1 VHEGGIMGKNLLIK
15 HREAITVAGA
25 VVGLVSIGYWTY
37 RMMRAEDRSFMER
50 LEAVAVIGGG
60 FFLTIAAIHNLK

>member
-1 VHEGGIMGKNLLIK
+1 MVKDILLQ
-15 HREAITVAGA
+15 HREIITIVGA
-25 VVGLVSIGYWTY
+25 VVGLVSIGYGVY
-37 RMMRAEDRSFMER
+37 RMMRTEDRSFMER

>member
-1 VHEGGIMGKNLLIK
+1 MVKSLLIQ
-15 HREAITVAGA
+15 HREAITVIGA
-25 VVGLVSIGYWTY
+25 CVGLISIAYGTY
-37 RMMRAEDRSFMER
+37 RMVRAEDRSFMER

>member
-1 VHEGGIMGKNLLIK
+1 MVKNVLIK
-15 HREAITVAGA
+15 HRDAITVVGA
-25 VVGLVSIGYWTY
+25 CVGIISICYGTY
-37 RMMRAEDRSFMER
+37 RMIRSEDRSFMER

>member
-1 VHEGGIMGKNLLIK
+1 MVKNLLIQ
-15 HREAITVAGA
+15 HREAITIIGA
-25 VVGLVSIGYWTY
+25 CVGLISIGYGTY
-37 RMMRAEDRSFMER
+37 RMVRAEDRSFMER

>member
-1 VHEGGIMGKNLLIK
+1 MVKDILLQ
-15 HREAITVAGA
+15 HREMITIAGA
-25 VVGLVSIGYWTY
+25 VVGLVSIGYGTY
-37 RMMRAEDRSFMER
+37 RMMRTEDRSFMER

>member
-1 VHEGGIMGKNLLIK
+1 MVKNLLIQ
-15 HREAITVAGA
+15 HREAITIIGA
-25 VVGLVSIGYWTY
+25 CVGLISIGYGTY
-37 RMMRAEDRSFMER
+37 RLIRTEDRSFMER

>member
-1 VHEGGIMGKNLLIK
+1 MSDIMVKNLLIQ
-15 HREAITVAGA
+15 HRDAITVIGA
-25 VVGLVSIGYWTY
+25 CVGIISIAYGTY
-37 RMMRAEDRSFMER
+37 RMIRSEDRSFMER

>member
-1 VHEGGIMGKNLLIK
+1 MVKNVLIK
-15 HREAITVAGA
+15 HRDAITVVGA
-25 VVGLVSIGYWTY
+25 CVGIISIVYGTY
-37 RMMRAEDRSFMER
+37 RMIRSEDRSFMER

>member
-1 VHEGGIMGKNLLIK
+1 MVKSLLIQ
-15 HREAITVAGA
+15 HREVITVIGA
-25 VVGLVSIGYWTY
+25 CVGIISICYGTY
-37 RMMRAEDRSFMER
+37 RMVRAEDRSFMER

>member
-1 VHEGGIMGKNLLIK
+1 M
-15 HREAITVAGA
+15 ITIAGA
-25 VVGLVSIGYWTY
+25 VVGLISIGYGTY

>member
-1 VHEGGIMGKNLLIK
+1 MVKNFLIQ
-15 HREAITVAGA
+15 HREVITVVGA
-25 VVGLVSIGYWTY
+25 LVGITSIAYGTY
-37 RMMRAEDRSFMER
+37 RMIRSEDRSFMER

>member
-1 VHEGGIMGKNLLIK
+1 MECDIMVKNLLIK
-15 HREAITVAGA
+15 HREMITVAGA
-25 VVGLVSIGYWTY
+25 VVGLVSIGYGTY
-37 RMMRAEDRSFMER
+37 RMVRAEDRSFMER

>member
-1 VHEGGIMGKNLLIK
+1 MVKDILLQ
-15 HREAITVAGA
+15 HREMITVAGG
-25 VVGLVSIGYWTY
+25 VVGLVSIGYGTY
-37 RMMRAEDRSFMER
+37 RMVRSEDRSFMER

>member
-1 VHEGGIMGKNLLIK
+1 MECDIMVKNILIR
-15 HREAITVAGA
+15 HREAITIVGA
-25 VVGLVSIGYWTY
+25 CVGVISIGYGTY
-37 RMMRAEDRSFMER
+37 RMVRAEDRSIMER

>member
-1 VHEGGIMGKNLLIK
+1 MVKNLLIQ
-15 HREAITVAGA
+15 HREAITIIGA
-25 VVGLVSIGYWTY
+25 CVGLISIGYGTY
-37 RMMRAEDRSFMER
+37 RMIRTEDRSFMER

>member
-1 VHEGGIMGKNLLIK
+1 MSDSMVKNVLIK
-15 HREAITVAGA
+15 HREAITVIGA
-25 VVGLVSIGYWTY
+25 CVGIISICYGTY
-37 RMMRAEDRSFMER
+37 RMVRAEDRSFMER

>member
-1 VHEGGIMGKNLLIK
+1 MKECDIMVKDILLQ
-15 HREAITVAGA
+15 HREAITIIGA
-25 VVGLVSIGYWTY
+25 CVGIVSICYGTY
-37 RMMRAEDRSFMER
+37 RMVRSEDRSFMER

>member
-1 VHEGGIMGKNLLIK
+1 MVKDILLQ
-15 HREAITVAGA
+15 HREMITVAGA
-25 VVGLVSIGYWTY
+25 VVGLVSIGYGTY
-37 RMMRAEDRSFMER
+37 RMVRSEDRSFMER

>member
-1 VHEGGIMGKNLLIK
+1 MVKNLLLQ
-15 HREAITVAGA
+15 HREAITIVGA
-25 VVGLVSIGYWTY
+25 VVGIVSICYGTY
-37 RMMRAEDRSFMER
+37 RMVRTEDRSFMER

>member
-1 VHEGGIMGKNLLIK
+1 MRECDIMVKNLLIQ
-15 HREAITVAGA
+15 HREAITIMGA
-25 VVGLVSIGYWTY
+25 CVGIISIGYGTY
-37 RMMRAEDRSFMER
+37 RMIRTEDRSFMER

>member
-1 VHEGGIMGKNLLIK
+1 MVKNILIR
-15 HREAITVAGA
+15 HREAITIVGA
-25 VVGLVSIGYWTY
+25 CVGVISIGYGTY
-37 RMMRAEDRSFMER
+37 RMVRAEDRSIMER